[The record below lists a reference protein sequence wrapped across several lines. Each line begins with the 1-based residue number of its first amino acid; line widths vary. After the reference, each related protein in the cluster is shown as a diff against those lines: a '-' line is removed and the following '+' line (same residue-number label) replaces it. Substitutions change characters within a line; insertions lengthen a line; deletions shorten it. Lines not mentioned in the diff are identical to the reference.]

1 MAFLLKT
8 SAGSCMGLLAV
19 EPQPE
24 QPEPCFFV
32 QSLSHD
38 SEAVGIIKCPANL
51 VSLKHL
57 KLEVIAGC
65 SGMIHQSTTNPLSVL
80 HWSDEDS
87 PHLIA

>member
-1 MAFLLKT
+1 MTSLSTQGADSFMA
-8 SAGSCMGLLAV
+8 LLAV

-57 KLEVIAGC
+57 NLKVVPGR
-65 SGMIHQSTTNPLSVL
+65 SGMIH
-80 HWSDEDS
+80 
-87 PHLIA
+87 